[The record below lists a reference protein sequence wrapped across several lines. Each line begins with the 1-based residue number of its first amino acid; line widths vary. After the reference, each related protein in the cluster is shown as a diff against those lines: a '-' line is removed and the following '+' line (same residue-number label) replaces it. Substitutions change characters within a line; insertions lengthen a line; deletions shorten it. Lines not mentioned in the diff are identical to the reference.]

1 MLSKKAH
8 TVTLPAV
15 DMSGEVSLEASDCGS
30 GDLVKSGGVW
40 VSTIVTAKGQRLRRL
55 HDEICSTRRRKIGTG
70 GVHVERA
77 DAEAN
82 RFLFLPRRS
91 RAAARSAATT
101 GRLEELLAH
110 SELASRWP
118 VTWVT

>member
-1 MLSKKAH
+1 
-8 TVTLPAV
+8 
-15 DMSGEVSLEASDCGS
+15 MSGEVSLEASDCGS

-82 RFLFLPRRS
+82 RRRGDSHRAPLPRTSKR
-91 RAAARSAATT
+91 RTYIHTKCNRD
-101 GRLEELLAH
+101 GKEGQH
-110 SELASRWP
+110 DH
-118 VTWVT
+118 

>member
-1 MLSKKAH
+1 MLSKKAQ

-82 RFLFLPRRS
+82 RFLFLP
-91 RAAARSAATT
+91 
-101 GRLEELLAH
+101 LLMKPAL
-110 SELASRWP
+110 S
-118 VTWVT
+118 